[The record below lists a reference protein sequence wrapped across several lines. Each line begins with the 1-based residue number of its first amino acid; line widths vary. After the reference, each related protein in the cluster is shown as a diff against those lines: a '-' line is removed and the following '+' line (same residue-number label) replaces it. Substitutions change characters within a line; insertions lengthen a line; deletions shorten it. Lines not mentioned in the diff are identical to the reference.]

1 MAVINVLI
9 LKKNTKYPQLKQQ
22 SIQPTLCKTSLFS
35 TKNIRQKRNEI
46 LRCTAQVFFP
56 HILFVHYKLLQNR
69 NKKWH
74 PNHPN
79 QTMWHNSGVSTGLA
93 RQQTSKNTYYLKQNT
108 HKHTIHVPFPLCC
121 HTTKLA
127 LWGEYEPDCVP
138 ELPQFVLV
146 SFLWNFKHTGEDLPN

>member
-9 LKKNTKYPQLKQQ
+9 LKKNPPNIHNWSSNQFSPRCAKPQFLALRTLGKKGIKFQDALLKYFFHIFFLYITNYYRTETK
-22 SIQPTLCKTSLFS
+22 SDIQTC
-35 TKNIRQKRNEI
+35 
-46 LRCTAQVFFP
+46 
-56 HILFVHYKLLQNR
+56 
-69 NKKWH
+69 
-74 PNHPN
+74 
-79 QTMWHNSGVSTGLA
+79 QTMWHSSGVSTGLA